1 MAALAEIMKPAQR
14 TMSREEAKSVA
25 PLLIQ
30 KADTSLARKSFV
42 KPGEFMPHVIG
53 GLFLPKQL
61 GGMVAGADP
70 GRPVLAL
77 FLPAIYEP
85 YLSELVALP
94 PQVMN
99 LPTADLLHLIPAYE
113 WVMPIE
119 VAMEKVPDFYVPP
132 EAMVKTFEDEDITF
146 NPSEDDLDEARFWV
160 SVVMVSGQSVAVGG
174 FMADVATHW
183 RENHVIGEVWNYRP
197 YRFFSS
203 DELAVAK
210 EKASRLPYPCEEW
223 PNVAVIH
230 DFCEQ
235 PSA

>member
-14 TMSREEAKSVA
+14 FMTREEAKCVA
-25 PLLIQ
+25 PLLIE
-30 KADTSLARKSFV
+30 KADASLARKPFV
-42 KPGEFMPHVIG
+42 KPGEFMPNVLG

-61 GGMVAGADP
+61 GDLVAGADP
-70 GRPVLAL
+70 GRPVLTL

-99 LPTADLLHLIPAYE
+99 LPTADLLHLIPAYG

-119 VAMEKVPDFYVPP
+119 VAVEKVPDFYVPH
-132 EAMVKTFEDEDITF
+132 EDMVKTFEHEDT
-146 NPSEDDLDEARFWV
+146 PSEDDMDEPRFWA
-160 SVVMVSGQSVAVGG
+160 SVVMLSGESVAVGG
-174 FMADVATHW
+174 FMVDAATHW
-183 RENHVIGEVWNYRP
+183 RGNHVISEVWNYRP
-197 YRFFSS
+197 YRYFSLE
-203 DELAVAK
+203 ELTVAK

-223 PNVAVIH
+223 PNVAAIS